1 MLEPSLTKYLQEHPD
16 TFSRVIERLL
26 SEKDAGHV
34 VASFAVL
41 PKRKRDYDEVGD
53 PFVKKKIRTVGEVF
67 SVADMRSEIED
78 HIIARISS
86 DPERFIDLFLLALV
100 SRNIRTEVQAKLQR
114 LEIEIDVV
122 PQYCRAAFLYYEDKE
137 THELFYDKIDRYAP
151 ATAAAWQLLSDSDEL
166 TKKFGILYTMMKR
179 EKPAYFDLALLNN
192 AEDPLASLICLH
204 FSAGVDSPFSR
215 GDIKWLLERAFD
227 WDLALFLQPQKAKEG
242 LEWIKSLIT
251 DKKNLTLPLGDD
263 NRPIQWQLSNPA
275 RHLLYCAHYLRL
287 IGGTSSDLMTMLD
300 QTGPQDRAFRE
311 NGEEVWRACFQLDDD
326 ALWDLMARLKSE
338 RDHHPTANI
347 AYYFFKFT
355 FEKKRLQTTEMM
367 HFIATTLDER
377 EDVLRFPFIVNVL
390 RRLLL
395 EMDCPLQAFDD
406 LHRILNELDWFDDVV
421 GWHMS
426 STYHPGLVFAE
437 MVHRGRL
444 DLLKVVIPIVLVDQG
459 IIARALME
467 ALVSREFVEKRSRDG
482 IFQLEVFD
490 EIEPLWISLGWA
502 DDIMTILNNDTEN
515 SHEQYAAFVGDPLA
529 HRLAERVR
537 NNADGQRRLS
547 FANSAFGV
555 LTAANSREVQRRLFD
570 DMTMESMKTA
580 LWIALATPIP
590 ATYALDIIQR
600 VRHTLRQQEREF
612 VEEFFLDDFYP
623 FQEMRFMTS
632 LGMFK
637 RLKLYFVY
645 DVLDSLMHTIR
656 FPSWEIVQSPLV
668 LIARLAKAIN
678 KQDLVQDEEWIIDRT
693 LLLRNWPHTYWWDFP
708 FFAANCAMRNRRIA
722 YISENVGAADLEWE
736 GQPPQ
741 AWIAVQNLW
750 IDTKPERMDVDD

>member
-1 MLEPSLTKYLQEHPD
+1 
-16 TFSRVIERLL
+16 
-26 SEKDAGHV
+26 
-34 VASFAVL
+34 
-41 PKRKRDYDEVGD
+41 
-53 PFVKKKIRTVGEVF
+53 
-67 SVADMRSEIED
+67 
-78 HIIARISS
+78 
-86 DPERFIDLFLLALV
+86 
-100 SRNIRTEVQAKLQR
+100 
-114 LEIEIDVV
+114 
-122 PQYCRAAFLYYEDKE
+122 
-137 THELFYDKIDRYAP
+137 
-151 ATAAAWQLLSDSDEL
+151 
-166 TKKFGILYTMMKR
+166 
-179 EKPAYFDLALLNN
+179 
-192 AEDPLASLICLH
+192 
-204 FSAGVDSPFSR
+204 
-215 GDIKWLLERAFD
+215 
-227 WDLALFLQPQKAKEG
+227 
-242 LEWIKSLIT
+242 
-251 DKKNLTLPLGDD
+251 
-263 NRPIQWQLSNPA
+263 
-275 RHLLYCAHYLRL
+275 
-287 IGGTSSDLMTMLD
+287 
-300 QTGPQDRAFRE
+300 
-311 NGEEVWRACFQLDDD
+311 
-326 ALWDLMARLKSE
+326 
-338 RDHHPTANI
+338 
-347 AYYFFKFT
+347 
-355 FEKKRLQTTEMM
+355 MM